1 MNTVVK
7 TINSHQNPGSMPP
20 SVTLYGKEALSI
32 ITIWLSSSKGNR
44 ITTALEKQGCR
55 ETPLKACRNQRC
67 ASVSATWHFIFNTDT
82 SRSIS
87 ISTEIFFREPRLIY
101 INGVLA
107 SHDLLLVK
115 LREIGFAFYGALFFV
130 SLRFFFA

>member
-1 MNTVVK
+1 M
-7 TINSHQNPGSMPP
+7 
-20 SVTLYGKEALSI
+20 ERSI
-32 ITIWLSSSKGNR
+32 IHNQNMAIIKQRTQHLRKIDVEGNR
-44 ITTALEKQGCR
+44 ITTVSLEKQGCR
-55 ETPLKACRNQRC
+55 ETPLKARRNQGC

-87 ISTEIFFREPRLIY
+87 IPTKIFFREPRLIY

-107 SHDLLLVK
+107 SHDFLLVK
-115 LREIGFAFYGALFFV
+115 LTEIGFAFYGALFFV